1 MRRVLFWQYW
11 HKRDYNRLGSALTPP
26 SNSGVLMQIVLR
38 GAAAGYEAEHT
49 ARIFYPAAEL
59 SQTLPDDTADLVLAV
74 AHKYLLLVLVRQN
87 GTTTW
92 VQQRPPQG
100 DARTQE
106 YALCRML
113 YTMLCGVTGIRP
125 PWGMMTGV
133 RPVRIIHDL
142 RAEGKTEEEIEQR
155 FLQHFDCTPR
165 RFAMAKSIAD
175 LQRPVLERAQPMD
188 CSVYAGIPFC
198 PSRCSYCSFVS
209 RTVGDKS
216 SRALVAPYVDCLCKE
231 LAATRAAADAAHLSI
246 KTLYIGGGTPTTLSS
261 AQLRRLMEALRTH
274 IDLTELVEYT
284 VEGGRPDT
292 LDAEKLETIASMGCG
307 RMSIN
312 PQTMNDAVLA
322 RVGRRHTAAQTA
334 AAYEAARAA
343 GYDAV
348 NMDLIAGLPGDDPKS
363 FADSLRQVLALAPE
377 NVTVH
382 TLALKKGA
390 DLYAERM
397 ELPSADDVAQM
408 LAGAETS
415 LRAAGYTPYYLY
427 RQKYMSG
434 SFENIGWCRPGTAG
448 LYNIYMMEEMHSIV
462 SLGGGAMTKINL
474 PDGRLERFHNPKFP
488 QQYLERI
495 DDVLAQ
501 KDAAFRLL

>member
-1 MRRVLFWQYW
+1 
-11 HKRDYNRLGSALTPP
+11 
-26 SNSGVLMQIVLR
+26 MQIVLR

-74 AHKYLLLVLVRQN
+74 AHRYLLLVLVRQN

-246 KTLYIGGGTPTTLSS
+246 KTLYIGGGTPTTLSAPELDRLLEDTKACFDLS
-261 AQLRRLMEALRTH
+261 ACREF
-274 IDLTELVEYT
+274 T
-284 VEGGRPDT
+284 VEAGRPDT
-292 LDAEKLETIASMGCG
+292 VTEEKL
-307 RMSIN
+307 
-312 PQTMNDAVLA
+312 AVL
-322 RVGRRHTAAQTA
+322 VSHG
-334 AAYEAARAA
+334 
-343 GYDAV
+343 
-348 NMDLIAGLPGDDPKS
+348 
-363 FADSLRQVLALAPE
+363 
-377 NVTVH
+377 
-382 TLALKKGA
+382 
-390 DLYAERM
+390 
-397 ELPSADDVAQM
+397 VAQSDLGVEIAPLGVQYVDIVDTAGTVLQVGQPNI
-408 LAGAETS
+408 LAGCIAQSAFQGGRFAEDLEHFLFVLQTR
-415 LRAAGYTPYYLY
+415 LV
-427 RQKYMSG
+427 
-434 SFENIGWCRPGTAG
+434 
-448 LYNIYMMEEMHSIV
+448 V
-462 SLGGGAMTKINL
+462 SCHGGA
-474 PDGRLERFHNPKFP
+474 
-488 QQYLERI
+488 
-495 DDVLAQ
+495 V
-501 KDAAFRLL
+501 FRLLAAESENGGGEIARHIRERRTEKVLQSIILPSSRQRNGKQGETVGIGYADSGHGCP

>member
-74 AHKYLLLVLVRQN
+74 AHRYLLLVLVRQN

-246 KTLYIGGGTPTTLSS
+246 KTLYIGGGTPTSVN
-261 AQLRRLMEALRTH
+261 AQQLRQLMGTMPSSLTCPPWKSLPWKRAAL
-274 IDLTELVEYT
+274 T
-284 VEGGRPDT
+284 VPT
-292 LDAEKLETIASMGCG
+292 KKNCAS
-307 RMSIN
+307 SKN
-312 PQTMNDAVLA
+312 TAQPAFPST
-322 RVGRRHTAAQTA
+322 RRHSRMKCCATLA
-334 AAYEAARAA
+334 AATRRRISWIVTGPPAAW
-343 GYDAV
+343 G
-348 NMDLIAGLPGDDPKS
+348 MI
-363 FADSLRQVLALAPE
+363 
-377 NVTVH
+377 
-382 TLALKKGA
+382 
-390 DLYAERM
+390 
-397 ELPSADDVAQM
+397 
-408 LAGAETS
+408 TS
-415 LRAAGYTPYYLY
+415 T
-427 RQKYMSG
+427 
-434 SFENIGWCRPGTAG
+434 WT
-448 LYNIYMMEEMHSIV
+448 
-462 SLGGGAMTKINL
+462 
-474 PDGRLERFHNPKFP
+474 
-488 QQYLERI
+488 
-495 DDVLAQ
+495 
-501 KDAAFRLL
+501 